1 MAITDRTRK
10 RLWGRSGNRCARCKH
25 LVVDDE
31 SIVGEECHIIS
42 PRSNGPRHDPS
53 YPQEKLDSQENLILL
68 CRVDHKIIDD
78 QYESYTVDI
87 LRQMKATHEKWVSQ
101 KLVDKPLKI
110 RSLTPPDYL
119 KRLTTGKEVLNL
131 VTHAYALKTRS
142 DELKSQEEVTLVGS
156 FFQNMQDVL
165 DIPEYI
171 GEQEAFDLNRTLEE
185 LECAG
190 FFVFGAREVALLE
203 GGNGPNLDFPIAILE
218 VLRADTLRDT
228 ANPLVKQPLDY

>member
-1 MAITDRTRK
+1 MAITDKTRK
-10 RLWGRSGNRCARCKH
+10 RLWGRSGNCCARCKH

-31 SIVGEECHIIS
+31 SVVGEECHIIS
-42 PRSNGPRHDPS
+42 SRSNGPRHDPS

-68 CRVDHKIIDD
+68 CQVDHKIIDD

-87 LRQMKATHEKWVSQ
+87 LRQMKATHEEWVSQ
-101 KLVDKPLKI
+101 KLVVKPLKI
-110 RSLTPPDYL
+110 RSLKPPDYL

-142 DELKSQEEVTLVGS
+142 DELKSQEEVDLVDS

-171 GEQEAFDLNRTLEE
+171 GEQEAFDLNRTLEK

-203 GGNGPNLDFPIAILE
+203 GGIGSDLDFPITYLE
-218 VLRADTLRDT
+218 VLRADTLRAQEQSYD
-228 ANPLVKQPLDY
+228 K

>member
-1 MAITDRTRK
+1 MVITDKTRK
-10 RLWGRSGNRCARCKH
+10 RLWGRSGNRCARCRH
-25 LVVDDE
+25 ELVDVTA
-31 SIVGEECHIIS
+31 VGEECHIIS
-42 PRSNGPRHDPS
+42 PTNGPRYDPS
-53 YPQEKLDSQENLILL
+53 YPQEKLDSYENLILL
-68 CRVDHKIIDD
+68 CRVDHRIIDD

-87 LRQMKATHEKWVSQ
+87 LRHMKATHEEWVSQ

-110 RSLTPPDYL
+110 RSLNPPDYL

-171 GEQEAFDLNRTLEE
+171 GEQEAFDLNRTLEG

-203 GGNGPNLDFPIAILE
+203 GGNGPDLDFPIAILR

>member
-1 MAITDRTRK
+1 MAITNKTRK

-31 SIVGEECHIIS
+31 SVVGEECHIIS

-110 RSLTPPDYL
+110 RSLNPPDYL

-142 DELKSQEEVTLVGS
+142 DELKSQEEVDLVGS
-156 FFQNMQDVL
+156 FLQNMRDLL

-171 GEQEAFDLNRTLEE
+171 GEQEAFDLTQSLEE

-203 GGNGPNLDFPIAILE
+203 GGNGPDLDFPIAIFA
-218 VLRADTLRDT
+218 VLRADTLST
-228 ANPLVKQPLDY
+228 QE

>member
-1 MAITDRTRK
+1 MEHV
-10 RLWGRSGNRCARCKH
+10 RLGRFP
-25 LVVDDE
+25 
-31 SIVGEECHIIS
+31 IVLGATYT
-42 PRSNGPRHDPS
+42 PR
-53 YPQEKLDSQENLILL
+53 EKLIVACNLEEF
-68 CRVDHKIIDD
+68 VEKAGQII
-78 QYESYTVDI
+78 EEV
-87 LRQMKATHEKWVSQ
+87 EKWVSQ

-110 RSLTPPDYL
+110 HSLNPPDYL

-203 GGNGPNLDFPIAILE
+203 GGNGPDLDFPIAILE

>member
-1 MAITDRTRK
+1 MAITDKTRK

-31 SIVGEECHIIS
+31 SVVGEECHIIS

-101 KLVDKPLKI
+101 KLVDKPLKM
-110 RSLTPPDYL
+110 RSLNPPDYL

-185 LECAG
+185 FECAG

-203 GGNGPNLDFPIAILE
+203 GGNGPDLDFPIAILE

>member
-1 MAITDRTRK
+1 MAITDKTRK

-31 SIVGEECHIIS
+31 SVVGEECHIIS

-101 KLVDKPLKI
+101 KLVDKPLKM
-110 RSLTPPDYL
+110 RSLNPPDYL

-156 FFQNMQDVL
+156 FIQNMQDVL

-203 GGNGPNLDFPIAILE
+203 GGNGPDLDFPIAILE

>member
-1 MAITDRTRK
+1 MAITDKTRK

-31 SIVGEECHIIS
+31 SVVGEECHIIS

-110 RSLTPPDYL
+110 RSLNPSDYL

-203 GGNGPNLDFPIAILE
+203 GGNGPDLDFPIAILE